1 MFNLTS
7 EIMNNKYSGNVSD
20 FQPVVEDASRV
31 VISYGLKELGD
42 GKAEWYEIPFYKK
55 QGKPSFDAAKKAII
69 ADINAHTD
77 EKIVNGFP
85 WTILHGDH
93 AGETVN
99 VWLSEENQ
107 RNFSEA
113 QRVAAMTDGANLPL
127 QVKVSEGADGIPVYD
142 SFETIQEIT
151 NFYLAGVQFINAT
164 LQAGWAEK
172 DSIDWTPYEQALNP
186 QPNQESSKKAS
197 TRKK

>member
-1 MFNLTS
+1 
-7 EIMNNKYSGNVSD
+7 MNNKYSGNVSD

-42 GKAEWYEIPFYKK
+42 GKAEWFEVVFYKK
-55 QGKPSFDAAKKAII
+55 HGKPNLEAVKKAVI

-77 EKIVNGFP
+77 EKILNGFP
-85 WTILHGDH
+85 WAILHGDN

-127 QVKVSEGADGIPVYD
+127 QVKVSEGADGVPVYD
-142 SFETIQEIT
+142 NFETIEEIT
-151 NFYLAGVQFINAT
+151 NFYLAGVQFIDAT
-164 LQAGWAEK
+164 LKAGWAEK
-172 DSIDWTPYEQALNP
+172 DSIDWAPYEEALNP
-186 QPNQESSKKAS
+186 QPANTGKKSSKK
-197 TRKK
+197 K

>member
-1 MFNLTS
+1 MNKINGLAS
-7 EIMNNKYSGNVSD
+7 EFALVKEEG
-20 FQPVVEDASRV
+20 SRI
-31 VISYGLKELGD
+31 VIGYGFEAEQGGD
-42 GKAEWYEIPFYKK
+42 NATWYEVYFPKK
-55 QGKPSFDAAKKAII
+55 QGKPDLEAVKKAVI
-69 ADINAHTD
+69 ADINAQTD
-77 EKIVNGFP
+77 EKILNGFS
-85 WTILHGDH
+85 WAILHGEH

-113 QRVAAMTDGANLPL
+113 QRVAGMTDGANLPL
-127 QVKVSEGADGIPVYD
+127 QVKVSEGADGVPVYD

-172 DSIDWTPYEQALNP
+172 DAIDWAPYEQALNP
-186 QPNQESSKKAS
+186 QPEQSEGKKS

>member
-1 MFNLTS
+1 
-7 EIMNNKYSGNVSD
+7 MNNKYSGNVSD

-42 GKAEWYEIPFYKK
+42 GKAEWFEVVFYKK
-55 QGKPSFDAAKKAII
+55 QTAKPTIEQVKKAVI

-77 EKIVNGFP
+77 EKILNGFP
-85 WTILHGDH
+85 WAILHGDN
-93 AGETVN
+93 AGEIVN

-113 QRVAAMTDGANLPL
+113 QRVAAMTDGSNLPL
-127 QVKVSEGADGIPVYD
+127 QVKVSEGADGVPVYD
-142 SFETIQEIT
+142 SFETIEEIT
-151 NFYLAGVQFINAT
+151 NFYLAGVAFIDVC
-164 LQAGWAEK
+164 LKAGWAEK
-172 DSIDWTPYEQALNP
+172 DSIDWAPYEQALNP
-186 QPNQESSKKAS
+186 QPEQTEGTKKT

>member
-1 MFNLTS
+1 MQ
-7 EIMNNKYSGNVSD
+7 NKYSGNVSD

-31 VISYGLKELGD
+31 VISYGLRELGD
-42 GKAEWYEIPFYKK
+42 GKAEWFEVVFYKK
-55 QGKPSFDAAKKAII
+55 QGKPDLEAVKKAVI
-69 ADINAHTD
+69 ADINAQTD
-77 EKIVNGFP
+77 EKILNGFP
-85 WTILHGDH
+85 WTTLHGDH

-127 QVKVSEGADGIPVYD
+127 QVKVSEGADGVPVYD
-142 SFETIQEIT
+142 SFETIEEIT

-172 DSIDWTPYEQALNP
+172 DSIDWAPYEAALNP
-186 QPNQESSKKAS
+186 QPEQTEGTKKT